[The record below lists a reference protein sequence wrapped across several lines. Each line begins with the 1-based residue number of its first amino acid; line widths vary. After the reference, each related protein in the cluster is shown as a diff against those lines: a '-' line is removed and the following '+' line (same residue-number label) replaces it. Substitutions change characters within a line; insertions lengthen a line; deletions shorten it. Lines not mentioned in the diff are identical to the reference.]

1 MAKRRVETPFW
12 RIFGSAIPAV
22 ARMVVVA
29 HDLRWVSQEEGR
41 PAVANDVEVL
51 GMRLLRA
58 LNEEAIGDLE
68 TAVLAEDVARR
79 ARFDYGSE
87 NFDAALQYLLRCGYL
102 KSHYIVGGEAYMIT
116 PEGLEKLA
124 K

>member
-41 PAVANDVEVL
+41 TAVANDVEVL

-58 LNEEAIGDLE
+58 LNEEAIGDPE
-68 TAVLAEDVARR
+68 TAVLAEDVARPPSQGR
-79 ARFDYGSE
+79 
-87 NFDAALQYLLRCGYL
+87 LWLLRSKPAAAACL
-102 KSHYIVGGEAYMIT
+102 
-116 PEGLEKLA
+116 GLLRR
-124 K
+124 

>member
-1 MAKRRVETPFW
+1 
-12 RIFGSAIPAV
+12 
-22 ARMVVVA
+22 MVVVA

-68 TAVLAEDVARR
+68 MAVLAEDVARR